1 MNARRDPLIGTVLN
15 DRYRIDAKIARG
27 GMAMVY
33 RGTDLRLDREIA
45 IKVMHEHL
53 ISDDTFVE
61 RFRREAINAGRL
73 THPNLVAIH
82 DQARDG
88 DIVYLVMEYLPSVTL
103 RRELKH
109 RGTFTPRQAIV
120 VLDAILAALEA
131 VHSTGIIHRDLKPDN
146 VLLGTDGQVKLAD
159 FGLARAVTTATTTKT
174 LIGTVG
180 YVAPELV
187 TRAGADARTDLYTV
201 GIMFYEMLTGA
212 QPYTDDVPIQVAYR
226 HVHDTVPPP
235 SDVVARLSPRLDALV
250 LWATSKDPEDRPA
263 DAAEFRLALAEARAE
278 MSEAELDLGDP
289 QIAAGEHS
297 PVLTAS
303 IDLGE
308 VVPKEKRSRTDEIP
322 YLEDE
327 EEDPTDAE
335 AAAAEDSD
343 DDEHGDASSGD
354 GSGTSGTDDDD
365 LSKDESTGTGAKTGA
380 GVAAAAA
387 GIGGVTAAAVAAG
400 SDDDSD
406 GEASS
411 DHQSKDESDADASA
425 ESDGSDD
432 RDESADHDVSHAA
445 VVGTDADSDDHDDR
459 DGKDKAAVVAGSA
472 AASAGASPVRR
483 RRRRVLTGLV
493 AVVAVLALVAWFVVA
508 NLPAPTSIVPGELA
522 GKPVEEVTSQLED
535 NDLKAEP
542 KEVFDDKVPAGTVIG
557 TEPVSGA
564 ELAPESSVTVVV
576 SKGEEKFAVP
586 KLEGVSRDEAEAALK
601 KVNLEVGKVD
611 EEYSDTVAKDTV
623 ISASQK
629 PGTKLSKGEKI
640 NLVVSKGVAPIPVP
654 NVEGLTFDA
663 AYATLAKRGFRVGK
677 DEVFSDDVPKG
688 KVVSQFPKSTEAKP
702 ANSLIIV
709 RVSKGKEKKEDSEKK
724 DDKKDEKKDDSED
737 KKSDEKKDED
747 KDK

>member
-1 MNARRDPLIGTVLN
+1 MTARRDPLIGTVLN

-212 QPYTDDVPIQVAYR
+212 QPYTDEVPIQVAYR

-308 VVPKEKRSRTDEIP
+308 EVPKEKRSRTDEIP
-322 YLEDE
+322 YLEG
-327 EEDPTDAE
+327 EEDDTED
-335 AAAAEDSD
+335 AAA
-343 DDEHGDASSGD
+343 D
-354 GSGTSGTDDDD
+354 GADTDDDVD
-365 LSKDESTGTGAKTGA
+365 DAADADDDKDDAAGAATIAASGA
-380 GVAAAAA
+380 GVAGA
-387 GIGGVTAAAVAAG
+387 GAAAVAASG
-400 SDDDSD
+400 AKDDSTAASASDDSAD
-406 GEASS
+406 A
-411 DHQSKDESDADASA
+411 DESNDSSG
-425 ESDGSDD
+425 E
-432 RDESADHDVSHAA
+432 E
-445 VVGTDADSDDHDDR
+445 DSDDEQESKDSESDR
-459 DGKDKAAVVAGSA
+459 HDKAAVVAGSA
-472 AASAGASPVRR
+472 AASAGASPAKR

-564 ELAPESSVTVVV
+564 ELAPDSSVTVVV

-586 KLEGVSRDEAEAALK
+586 KLEGMSRDEAEGALK

-611 EEYSDTVAKDTV
+611 EEFSDTVAKDTV

-629 PGTKLSKGEKI
+629 PGKKLSKGEKI
-640 NLVVSKGVAPIPVP
+640 DLVVSKGVAPIPVP

-688 KVVSQFPKSTEAKP
+688 KVVSQFPKSTESKP

-724 DDKKDEKKDDSED
+724 DDKKDEKKKDDDKD
-737 KKSDEKKDED
+737 KKSDDKKDED

>member
-1 MNARRDPLIGTVLN
+1 MSTRQDPLIGTVLN

-88 DIVYLVMEYLPSVTL
+88 DIVYLVMEHLPSVTL

-201 GIMFYEMLTGA
+201 GIMFYEMLTGT

-235 SDVVARLSPRLDALV
+235 SEKVPRLSPRLDALV
-250 LWATSKDPEDRPA
+250 LWATSKDPEDRPD
-263 DAAEFRLALAEARAE
+263 DAAQFRNALAEARAE
-278 MSEAELDLGDP
+278 MNEAELDLGDP
-289 QIAAGEHS
+289 DVEPGEHS
-297 PVLTAS
+297 PALTAS

-308 VVPKEKRSRTDEIP
+308 EVPKEKRSRTDEIP
-322 YLEDE
+322 YLETDE
-327 EEDPTDAE
+327 VDDAVPAAE
-335 AAAAEDSD
+335 A
-343 DDEHGDASSGD
+343 DDETTSSGA
-354 GSGTSGTDDDD
+354 
-365 LSKDESTGTGAKTGA
+365 GAAGA
-380 GVAAAAA
+380 GIAGAGAAAA
-387 GIGGVTAAAVAAG
+387 GIGGVTTAPSSASASEDDVASENDADQSDDSSTDDADDGTAVGAGAAGAGAAGAGAAAV
-400 SDDDSD
+400 
-406 GEASS
+406 
-411 DHQSKDESDADASA
+411 
-425 ESDGSDD
+425 
-432 RDESADHDVSHAA
+432 
-445 VVGTDADSDDHDDR
+445 GTT
-459 DGKDKAAVVAGSA
+459 
-472 AASAGASPVRR
+472 SAGAAPHRR
-483 RRRRVLTGLV
+483 RRRRLLTTIV
-493 AVVAVLALVAWFVVA
+493 AVAAVLALVAWLVIA
-508 NLPAPTSIVPGELA
+508 NQPAPTSIVPAQLA
-522 GKPVEEVTSQLED
+522 GKQLEEVTSQLED
-535 NDLKAEP
+535 SDLQAEP
-542 KEVFDDKVPAGTVIG
+542 KEVFDDAIPAGQVIG

-564 ELAPESSVTVVV
+564 ELAPDSTVTVVV
-576 SKGEEKFAVP
+576 SKGEEMFAVP
-586 KLEGVSRDEAEAALK
+586 DLEGKTSDEAEKALK
-601 KVNLEVGKVD
+601 DAELSVGKVD
-611 EEYSDTVAKDTV
+611 EEYSDSVKNDVV
-623 ISASQK
+623 ISASK
-629 PGTKLSKGEKI
+629 KAGEELSKDTKI
-640 NLVVSKGVAPIPVP
+640 DLVVSKGVAPTPVP
-654 NVEGLTFDA
+654 DVEGLTFDA

-688 KVVSQFPKSTEAKP
+688 KVVSQFPKSTESKP
-702 ANSLIIV
+702 VDSLIIV
-709 RVSKGKEKKEDSEKK
+709 RVSKGKEKKVESKDDKK
-724 DDKKDEKKDDSED
+724 DDKKDEKKDED
-737 KKSDEKKDED
+737 D
-747 KDK
+747 KDKKD

>member
-1 MNARRDPLIGTVLN
+1 MTARRDPLIGTVLN

-212 QPYTDDVPIQVAYR
+212 QPYTDEVPIQVAYR

-308 VVPKEKRSRTDEIP
+308 EVPKEKRSRTDEIP
-322 YLEDE
+322 YLEG
-327 EEDPTDAE
+327 EEDDTEDADETGAPDDSEDSDGDDISAE
-335 AAAAEDSD
+335 AAATDDSD
-343 DDEHGDASSGD
+343 DADAADEAD
-354 GSGTSGTDDDD
+354 TDDSDADD
-365 LSKDESTGTGAKTGA
+365 GKDDAAGAATIAASGA
-380 GVAAAAA
+380 GVAGA
-387 GIGGVTAAAVAAG
+387 GAAAVAASG
-400 SDDDSD
+400 AKDDSTAASASDDSAD
-406 GEASS
+406 A
-411 DHQSKDESDADASA
+411 DESNDSSG
-425 ESDGSDD
+425 E
-432 RDESADHDVSHAA
+432 E
-445 VVGTDADSDDHDDR
+445 DSDDEQESKDSESDR
-459 DGKDKAAVVAGSA
+459 HDKAAVVAGSA
-472 AASAGASPVRR
+472 AASAGASPAKR

-564 ELAPESSVTVVV
+564 ELAPDSSVTVVV

-586 KLEGVSRDEAEAALK
+586 KLEGMSRDEAEGALK

-611 EEYSDTVAKDTV
+611 EEFSDTVAKDTV

-629 PGTKLSKGEKI
+629 PGKKLSKGEKI
-640 NLVVSKGVAPIPVP
+640 DLVVSKGVAPIPVP

-688 KVVSQFPKSTEAKP
+688 KVVSQFPKSTESKP

-709 RVSKGKEKKEDSEKK
+709 RVSKGKEKKEDSDSK
-724 DDKKDEKKDDSED
+724 DDKKDEKKKDDDKD
-737 KKSDEKKDED
+737 KKSDDKKDED

>member
-1 MNARRDPLIGTVLN
+1 MTARRDPLIGTVLN

-212 QPYTDDVPIQVAYR
+212 QPYTDEVPIQVAYR

-308 VVPKEKRSRTDEIP
+308 EVPKEKRSRTDEIP
-322 YLEDE
+322 YLEG
-327 EEDPTDAE
+327 EEDDTED
-335 AAAAEDSD
+335 AAA
-343 DDEHGDASSGD
+343 D
-354 GSGTSGTDDDD
+354 GADTDDDVD
-365 LSKDESTGTGAKTGA
+365 DDADADDVDDKDDAAGAATIAASGA
-380 GVAAAAA
+380 GVAGA
-387 GIGGVTAAAVAAG
+387 GAAAVAASG
-400 SDDDSD
+400 AKDDSTAASASDDSAD
-406 GEASS
+406 A
-411 DHQSKDESDADASA
+411 DESNDSSG
-425 ESDGSDD
+425 E
-432 RDESADHDVSHAA
+432 E
-445 VVGTDADSDDHDDR
+445 DSDDEQESKDSESDR
-459 DGKDKAAVVAGSA
+459 HDKAAVVAGSA
-472 AASAGASPVRR
+472 AASAGASPAKR

-564 ELAPESSVTVVV
+564 ELAPDSSVTVVV

-586 KLEGVSRDEAEAALK
+586 KLEGMSRDEAEGALK

-611 EEYSDTVAKDTV
+611 EEFSDTVAKDTV

-629 PGTKLSKGEKI
+629 PGKKLSKGEKI
-640 NLVVSKGVAPIPVP
+640 DLVVSKGVAPIPVP

-688 KVVSQFPKSTEAKP
+688 KVVSQFPKSTESKP

-724 DDKKDEKKDDSED
+724 DDKKDEKKKDDDKD
-737 KKSDEKKDED
+737 KKSDDKKDED

>member
-365 LSKDESTGTGAKTGA
+365 QSKDESTGTGAKTGA

-688 KVVSQFPKSTEAKP
+688 KVVSQFPKSTESKP

>member
-1 MNARRDPLIGTVLN
+1 MTARRDPLIGTVLN

-212 QPYTDDVPIQVAYR
+212 QPYTDEVPIQVAYR

-308 VVPKEKRSRTDEIP
+308 EVPKEKRSRTDEIP
-322 YLEDE
+322 YLEG
-327 EEDPTDAE
+327 EEDDTED
-335 AAAAEDSD
+335 AAA
-343 DDEHGDASSGD
+343 D
-354 GSGTSGTDDDD
+354 GADTDDDVD
-365 LSKDESTGTGAKTGA
+365 DAADPDDVDDKDDAAGAATIAASGA
-380 GVAAAAA
+380 GVAGA
-387 GIGGVTAAAVAAG
+387 GAAAVAASG
-400 SDDDSD
+400 AKDDSTAASASDDSAD
-406 GEASS
+406 A
-411 DHQSKDESDADASA
+411 DESNDSSG
-425 ESDGSDD
+425 E
-432 RDESADHDVSHAA
+432 E
-445 VVGTDADSDDHDDR
+445 DSDDEQESKDSESDR
-459 DGKDKAAVVAGSA
+459 HDKAAVVAGSA
-472 AASAGASPVRR
+472 AASAGASPAKR

-564 ELAPESSVTVVV
+564 ELAPDSSVTVVV

-586 KLEGVSRDEAEAALK
+586 KLEGMSRDEAEGALK

-611 EEYSDTVAKDTV
+611 EEFSDTVAKDTV

-629 PGTKLSKGEKI
+629 PGKKLSKGEKI
-640 NLVVSKGVAPIPVP
+640 DLVVSKGVAPIPVP
-654 NVEGLTFDA
+654 NVEGLTFEA

-688 KVVSQFPKSTEAKP
+688 KVVSQFPKSTESKP

-724 DDKKDEKKDDSED
+724 DDKKDEKKKDDDKD
-737 KKSDEKKDED
+737 KKSDDKKDED

>member
-1 MNARRDPLIGTVLN
+1 MTARRDPLIGTVLN

-212 QPYTDDVPIQVAYR
+212 QPYTDEVPIQVAYR

-308 VVPKEKRSRTDEIP
+308 EVPKEKRSCTDEIP
-322 YLEDE
+322 YLEG
-327 EEDPTDAE
+327 EEDDTED
-335 AAAAEDSD
+335 AAA
-343 DDEHGDASSGD
+343 D
-354 GSGTSGTDDDD
+354 GADTDDDVD
-365 LSKDESTGTGAKTGA
+365 DAADPDDVDGKDDAAGAATIAASGA
-380 GVAAAAA
+380 GVAGA
-387 GIGGVTAAAVAAG
+387 GAAAVAASG
-400 SDDDSD
+400 AKDDSTAASASDDSAD
-406 GEASS
+406 A
-411 DHQSKDESDADASA
+411 DESNDSSG
-425 ESDGSDD
+425 E
-432 RDESADHDVSHAA
+432 E
-445 VVGTDADSDDHDDR
+445 DSDDEQESKDSESDR
-459 DGKDKAAVVAGSA
+459 HDKAAVVAGSA
-472 AASAGASPVRR
+472 AASAGASPAKR

-564 ELAPESSVTVVV
+564 ELAPDSSVTVVV

-586 KLEGVSRDEAEAALK
+586 KLEGMSRDEAEGALK

-611 EEYSDTVAKDTV
+611 EEFSDTVAKDTV

-629 PGTKLSKGEKI
+629 PGKKLSKGEKI
-640 NLVVSKGVAPIPVP
+640 DLVVSKGVAPIPVP

-688 KVVSQFPKSTEAKP
+688 KVVSQFPKSTESKP

-724 DDKKDEKKDDSED
+724 DDKKDEKKKDDDKD
-737 KKSDEKKDED
+737 KKSDDKKDED

>member
-1 MNARRDPLIGTVLN
+1 MTARRDPLIGTVLN

-212 QPYTDDVPIQVAYR
+212 QPYTDEVPIQVAYR

-308 VVPKEKRSRTDEIP
+308 EVPKEKRSRTDEIP
-322 YLEDE
+322 YLEG
-327 EEDPTDAE
+327 EEDDTED
-335 AAAAEDSD
+335 AAA
-343 DDEHGDASSGD
+343 D
-354 GSGTSGTDDDD
+354 GADTDDDVD
-365 LSKDESTGTGAKTGA
+365 DAADPDDVDGKDDAAGAATIAASGA
-380 GVAAAAA
+380 GVAGA
-387 GIGGVTAAAVAAG
+387 GAAAVAASG
-400 SDDDSD
+400 AKDDSTAASASDDSAD
-406 GEASS
+406 A
-411 DHQSKDESDADASA
+411 DESNDSSG
-425 ESDGSDD
+425 E
-432 RDESADHDVSHAA
+432 E
-445 VVGTDADSDDHDDR
+445 DSDDEQESKDSESDR
-459 DGKDKAAVVAGSA
+459 HDKAAVVAGSA
-472 AASAGASPVRR
+472 AASAGASPAKR

-493 AVVAVLALVAWFVVA
+493 DVVAVLALVAWFVVA

-564 ELAPESSVTVVV
+564 ELAPDSSVTVVV

-586 KLEGVSRDEAEAALK
+586 KLEGMSRDEAEGALK

-611 EEYSDTVAKDTV
+611 EEFSDTVAKDTV

-629 PGTKLSKGEKI
+629 PGKKLSKGEKI
-640 NLVVSKGVAPIPVP
+640 DLVVSKGVAPIPVP

-688 KVVSQFPKSTEAKP
+688 KVVSQFPKSTESKP

-724 DDKKDEKKDDSED
+724 DDKKDEKKKDDDKD
-737 KKSDEKKDED
+737 KKSDDKKDED